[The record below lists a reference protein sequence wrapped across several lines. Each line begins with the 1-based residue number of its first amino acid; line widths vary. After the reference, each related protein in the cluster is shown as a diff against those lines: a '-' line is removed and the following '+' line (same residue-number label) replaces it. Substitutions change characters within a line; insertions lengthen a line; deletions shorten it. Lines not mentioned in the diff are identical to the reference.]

1 MKTLLLGLTCLYL
14 QAAAPP
20 AQATAALDVWLTDF
34 ACSFTDENG
43 ITTGLPCNGS
53 SVSAA
58 LGSGDSMRIDA
69 TLNYRYHDDG
79 LLLTAPNTGIQVDG
93 NGFNQLHVDH
103 EVGWIFVYGTQC
115 QSRYCGHPPGLNE
128 LGTTTFPPIIL
139 GLNDTADDLSGTR
152 PVSAGYSVDPGAFG
166 FSLTANLSASAYTY
180 SVANPVPEPSTWVLM
195 GSSLVVLGFARRRR
209 RQPAG

>member
-1 MKTLLLGLTCLYL
+1 MKTLLLGLAWLCL
-14 QAAAPP
+14 QATAPP
-20 AQATAALDVWLTDF
+20 AQATAALDIWLTDF

-69 TLNYRYHDDG
+69 TLHYRYRDDG
-79 LLLTAPNTGIQVDG
+79 LLLSTPNTGIQVDA

-115 QSRYCGHPPGLNE
+115 QSRYCRHPPGLNE
-128 LGTTTFPPIIL
+128 LGTITFPPIIL
-139 GLNDTADDLSGTR
+139 GLNDTADDLSGTL
-152 PVSAGYSVDPGAFG
+152 PVWAGYSVDPGAFG
-166 FSLTANLSASAYTY
+166 YSLTANLSASAYTH

-209 RQPAG
+209 RPAG